1 MLAVVGPFCTG
12 RGGATREIEGWGGV
26 DPVAM
31 GTNMLLCKT
40 GDCVWTIGGRNRKRV
55 REGERER
62 GVKLNQQAFVMIHL
76 DNRQSKWKQK
86 GSSE

>member
-1 MLAVVGPFCTG
+1 MFVDTCVGSNVNIITLLAVVGPFCTG

-40 GDCVWTIGGRNRKRV
+40 GDCVWTIGGRNRKR
-55 REGERER
+55 EGE
-62 GVKLNQQAFVMIHL
+62 
-76 DNRQSKWKQK
+76 K
-86 GSSE
+86 GGGKVTTASICNDTLR